1 MVVGLPITG
10 CAVSVVLNPAGPLHT
25 VFTVTGTSIASLNS
39 MVQIKVTLAVP
50 IGRMGLVGTLVMLTD
65 MGAGTVW
72 CN

>member
-39 MVQIKVTLAVP
+39 MVQVKVTAVP